1 MLRDL
6 SYRYKIPLAF
16 TGVILLTALALAST
30 TAVRTY
36 ESARSDLLASAEGL
50 GAVLASALA
59 DPIRKDA
66 VWPAYLSIQGLA
78 SAEAG
83 MSDPLAVVVAD
94 GQGRVFVSSRP
105 DEFPILARLED
116 VGLAAGSHPD
126 DTAQHRG
133 RGPAAVEDEAGDRLL
148 MMVPIEFAGTVLGR
162 VILIYPRSRLLPP
175 LYENVRGTVWATV
188 LVLLALVPLGWAW
201 GSRVAA
207 PLVHLADGLSKVTTV
222 APEEIALPRVRSHDE
237 IGRLTGQF
245 RTMLRDLRE
254 KREVERRMVATER
267 LAALGRLSAGVA
279 HEINN
284 PLGGMLTALSTY
296 RRHGIPHEGRHGVR
310 QEGQHGGRQE
320 YRYEDRP
327 EGRHGSW
334 NGGREAL
341 SLRTVSLLERGLQQI
356 RETVSALLVEARL
369 ETHPLSAHD
378 IEDVRTLVLPEVHKK
393 NARLEWASEVNGP
406 MALPST
412 QVRQVLIN
420 LLLNAIEAVDDGGV
434 VGCDIRR
441 SDERLRITIDDDGD
455 PIPDDHVEHLFEP
468 FARHHAGGSG
478 LGLWVTWQIVQQFKG
493 ELTVDSQPGL
503 TRFRVEL
510 PIADAGTVP
519 AGPAAAWPNEPPVTR
534 GGSRT

>member
-16 TGVILLTALALAST
+16 TGVILLTAIALAST

-36 ESARSDLLASAEGL
+36 DSARSDLLASAEGL

-94 GQGRVFVSSRP
+94 AQGRVFVSSRP
-105 DEFPILARLED
+105 EQFPILARLED
-116 VGLAAGSHPD
+116 VGLVDDSPPSHAARS
-126 DTAQHRG
+126 
-133 RGPAAVEDEAGDRLL
+133 RGPAAIEDETGDRLL
-148 MMVPIEFAGTVLGR
+148 MVVPIEFAGASLGR

-175 LYENVRGTVWATV
+175 LYENVRGTVWTTV

-207 PLVHLADGLSKVTTV
+207 PLVHLADGMSKVTTV
-222 APEEIALPRVRSHDE
+222 APEEIALPKIRTRDE

-245 RTMLRDLRE
+245 RTMLEDLRE
-254 KREVERRMVATER
+254 KREVERQMVATER

-284 PLGGMLTALSTY
+284 PLAGMLTALSTY
-296 RRHGIPHEGRHGVR
+296 RRHG
-310 QEGQHGGRQE
+310 
-320 YRYEDRP
+320 
-327 EGRHGSW
+327 
-334 NGGREAL
+334 GREAL
-341 SLRTVSLLERGLQQI
+341 SHRTVSLLERGLQQI
-356 RETVSALLVEARL
+356 RETVSALLVEAKL

-393 NARLEWASEVNGP
+393 NARLHWTNEVNGP

-441 SDERLRITIDDDGD
+441 HAELLRITIEDDGD

-468 FARHHAGGSG
+468 FARHQTGGSG
-478 LGLWVTWQIVQQFKG
+478 LGLWVTYQIVQQFKG
-493 ELTVDSQPGL
+493 ELTVDSRPGL

-510 PIADAGTVP
+510 PLTGEGQWT
-519 AGPAAAWPNEPPVTR
+519 
-534 GGSRT
+534 

>member
-16 TGVILLTALALAST
+16 TGVILLTAIALAST

-94 GQGRVFVSSRP
+94 AQERVFVSSRP
-105 DEFPILARLED
+105 EEFPILARLED
-116 VGLAAGSHPD
+116 VGLMAGSPPAQ
-126 DTAQHRG
+126 TARHRG
-133 RGPAAVEDEAGDRLL
+133 RGPAAIEDEAGDRLL
-148 MMVPIEFAGTVLGR
+148 MVVPIEFAGASLGR

-175 LYENVRGTVWATV
+175 LYENVRGTVWTTV

-207 PLVHLADGLSKVTTV
+207 PLVHLADGMSKVTTV
-222 APEEIALPRVRSHDE
+222 APEEIVLPQIRTRDE

-245 RTMLRDLRE
+245 RTMLQDLRE
-254 KREVERRMVATER
+254 KREVERQMVATER

-296 RRHGIPHEGRHGVR
+296 RRHG
-310 QEGQHGGRQE
+310 
-320 YRYEDRP
+320 
-327 EGRHGSW
+327 
-334 NGGREAL
+334 GREGL
-341 SLRTVSLLERGLQQI
+341 SHRTVSLLERGLQQI
-356 RETVSALLVEARL
+356 RETVSALLVEAKL

-378 IEDVRTLVLPEVHKK
+378 VEDVRTLVLPEVHKK
-393 NARLEWASEVNGP
+393 NARLDWTSEVNGP

-441 SDERLRITIDDDGD
+441 HAERLRITIEDDGD

-468 FARHHAGGSG
+468 FARHQDGGSG

-493 ELTVDSQPGL
+493 ELTVDSRPGL

-510 PIADAGTVP
+510 PLT
-519 AGPAAAWPNEPPVTR
+519 
-534 GGSRT
+534 GGGQWT

>member
-16 TGVILLTALALAST
+16 TGVILLTAIALAST

-36 ESARSDLLASAEGL
+36 DSARSDLLASAEGL

-94 GQGRVFVSSRP
+94 AQGRVFVSSRP
-105 DEFPILARLED
+105 EQFPILARLED
-116 VGLAAGSHPD
+116 VGLVDDSPPAARS
-126 DTAQHRG
+126 RG
-133 RGPAAVEDEAGDRLL
+133 RGPAAIEDETGDRLL
-148 MMVPIEFAGTVLGR
+148 MVVPIEFAGASLGR

-175 LYENVRGTVWATV
+175 LYENVRGTVWTTV

-207 PLVHLADGLSKVTTV
+207 PLVHLADGMSKVTTV
-222 APEEIALPRVRSHDE
+222 APEEIALPKIRTRDE

-245 RTMLRDLRE
+245 RTMLQDLRE
-254 KREVERRMVATER
+254 KREVERQMVATER

-284 PLGGMLTALSTY
+284 PLAGMLTALSTY
-296 RRHGIPHEGRHGVR
+296 RRHG
-310 QEGQHGGRQE
+310 
-320 YRYEDRP
+320 
-327 EGRHGSW
+327 
-334 NGGREAL
+334 GREAL
-341 SLRTVSLLERGLQQI
+341 SHRTVSLLERGLQQI
-356 RETVSALLVEARL
+356 RETVSALLVEAKL

-393 NARLEWASEVNGP
+393 NARLNWVSDVNGP

-420 LLLNAIEAVDDGGV
+420 LLLNAIEAVEDGGV

-441 SDERLRITIDDDGD
+441 HAELLRITIEDDGA
-455 PIPDDHVEHLFEP
+455 PIPDDHIEHLFEP

-478 LGLWVTWQIVQQFKG
+478 LGLWVTYQIVQQFKG
-493 ELTVDSQPGL
+493 ELTVDSRPGL

-510 PIADAGTVP
+510 PLTGEGQWT
-519 AGPAAAWPNEPPVTR
+519 
-534 GGSRT
+534 

>member
-16 TGVILLTALALAST
+16 TGVILLTAVALAST

-50 GAVLASALA
+50 GAVLAGALA

-94 GQGRVFVSSRP
+94 AQGRVFVSSRP
-105 DEFPILARLED
+105 EQFPILAPLED
-116 VGLAAGSHPD
+116 VGLVVDSPPSQRAGNGS
-126 DTAQHRG
+126 
-133 RGPAAVEDEAGDRLL
+133 RGPAAIEDHAGDRLL
-148 MMVPIEFAGTVLGR
+148 MVVPIEFAGTTLGR
-162 VILIYPRSRLLPP
+162 VVLVYPRSRLLPP
-175 LYENVRGTVWATV
+175 LYENVRGTVWTTV

-207 PLVHLADGLSKVTTV
+207 PLVHLAGGMSKVTTV
-222 APEEIALPRVRSHDE
+222 APEDIALPRVRSRDE
-237 IGRLTGQF
+237 IGRLAGQF
-245 RTMLRDLRE
+245 RTMLQDLRA

-296 RRHGIPHEGRHGVR
+296 RRHG
-310 QEGQHGGRQE
+310 
-320 YRYEDRP
+320 
-327 EGRHGSW
+327 
-334 NGGREAL
+334 GREPL
-341 SLRTVSLLERGLQQI
+341 SHKTVSLLERGLQQI
-356 RETVSALLVEARL
+356 RETVSALLVEAKL

-378 IEDVRTLVLPEVHKK
+378 IDDVRTLVLPEVHKK
-393 NARLEWASEVNGP
+393 NARLSWVSEVNGS

-420 LLLNAIEAVDDGGV
+420 LLLNAIEAIDHGGL

-441 SDERLRITIDDDGD
+441 QEERLRITIEDDGD
-455 PIPDDHVEHLFEP
+455 PIPEEHVEHLFEP

-478 LGLWVTWQIVQQFKG
+478 LGLWVTWQIVQQYNG
-493 ELTVDSQPGL
+493 ELTVDSRPGL

-510 PIADAGTVP
+510 PVADAGQW
-519 AGPAAAWPNEPPVTR
+519 A
-534 GGSRT
+534 